1 MVRRSPSPD
10 LDAARHFVQQE
21 DRSRA
26 WFFVGREKEIR
37 NVETVL
43 SEALSE
49 CQAGGSLFGATR
61 LIRGAPGA
69 GKTALLTHLRER
81 WPADGRAGEPRA
93 LLVDRQRLANPTGL
107 VFDIAECLDAEKAR
121 AFRQTETRGREV
133 TLGVGPL
140 AGGGTQATATSPPPA
155 DLSEL
160 RRLFPPETWERP
172 ICLMVDEV
180 QNLRPEEGRILESLH
195 AASDGLPIV
204 PVLAGLSNAQDVL
217 AREGRISR
225 LGSGAAH
232 TLGCLEAGLPAEAV
246 RRMLDRFGIEA
257 AEDEAERW
265 AGLLE
270 RESDGWPQHLRNGM
284 RALAEESIATGG
296 RLAAVDEAAV
306 LARARQWRE
315 ETYRARCS
323 PEMRRAA
330 PLVGA
335 VMAALPEE
343 GLEEYRIVDLIAAEA
358 GRREGSGWALP
369 EGFSARQFLDHLV
382 HRGALQQQ
390 PDDRLACPIPS
401 FRRFL
406 MQDRTPPA

>member
-1 MVRRSPSPD
+1 MNYEAANIERDSRLSALRSFVVQGD
-10 LDAARHFVQQE
+10 RDRAR
-21 DRSRA
+21 
-26 WFFVGREKEIR
+26 FFVGREQEIA
-37 NVETVL
+37 EIEYL
-43 SEALSE
+43 CDLALRQFRTGSPL
-49 CQAGGSLFGATR
+49 AGTTR
-61 LIRGAPGA
+61 VIRGAPGA
-69 GKTALLTHLRER
+69 GKTSLLTHLQER
-81 WPADGRAGEPRA
+81 WAAGDERAPLA
-93 LLVDRQRLANPTGL
+93 LSVDRQRLANPAAL
-107 VFDIAECLDAEKAR
+107 IFDMAECLDPERAR
-121 AFRQTETRGREV
+121 AFRQTE
-133 TLGVGPL
+133 PF
-140 AGGGTQATATSPPPA
+140 AY
-155 DLSEL
+155 LSAL

-180 QNLRPEEGRILESLH
+180 QNLRPEEGEILESLH
-195 AASDGLPIV
+195 VASDGLPIV

-232 TLGCLEAGLPAEAV
+232 TIGCLEAGLPAEAV

-270 RESDGWPQHLRNGM
+270 RESDGWPQHLQNGM
-284 RALAEESIATGG
+284 RALAEGSIATGG

-306 LARARQWRE
+306 LARAQQWRE

-358 GRREGSGWALP
+358 GRREGIGWALP
-369 EGFSARQFLDHLV
+369 EGLSAAQFLDHLV